1 MGRHRSPTLL
11 SRPMGRPP
19 VSAQRGFLMKFGLR
33 YANIGPLSRREPA
46 IELARFAEELGF
58 ESLWTIEHVVIPAG
72 YTSAYPYSDDG
83 RFGWPED
90 LDYPDPLPW
99 LATIAGATEHIG
111 LGTAIV
117 ILPQRNPVVLAKELA
132 TIDVMSGGR
141 LLFGVGVGW
150 LAEEFA
156 AIGTPFGERAAR
168 TDESIEVLRRLW
180 ADDEATFQGRF
191 TNLDRALMFPKPLQQ
206 IDGRPAVPVLIG
218 GHSPAAARRA
228 GRLGDG
234 FFPARATPDDLGPL
248 LEIVVS
254 SAAEAGR
261 NPADIEI
268 TAGNV
273 VDLETARRFEDLG
286 ADRLM
291 CPLMLPDLIEDL
303 DRAKSRMEAFAET
316 VIQAF

>member
-1 MGRHRSPTLL
+1 
-11 SRPMGRPP
+11 
-19 VSAQRGFLMKFGLR
+19 MKFGLR
-33 YANIGPLSRREPA
+33 YANIGPLSQREPA
-46 IELARFAEELGF
+46 LELARYAEDLGF

-99 LATIAGATEHIG
+99 LATIAGATERIR

-132 TIDVMSGGR
+132 TIDMMSGGR

-156 AIGTPFGERAAR
+156 AIGTPFEERAER
-168 TDESIEVLRRLW
+168 TDEAIEVLRCLW
-180 ADDEATFQGRF
+180 SEDEASFAGRF
-191 TNLDRALMFPKPLQQ
+191 TNLDRALMFPKPIQQ
-206 IDGRPAVPVLIG
+206 VDGRPGIPILVG
-218 GHSPAAARRA
+218 GHSKAAARRA

-248 LEIVVS
+248 VELVRA
-254 SAAEAGR
+254 SAIDAGR
-261 NPADIEI
+261 DPAAIEI

-273 VDLETARRFEDLG
+273 LDLDTARRFEDLG

-291 CPLMLPDLIEDL
+291 FPLMLPELIDDL
-303 DRAKSRMEAFAET
+303 DRAKRRIETFAET
-316 VIQAF
+316 IMGAL

>member
-1 MGRHRSPTLL
+1 
-11 SRPMGRPP
+11 
-19 VSAQRGFLMKFGLR
+19 MKFGLR
-33 YANIGPLSRREPA
+33 YCNIGPLSQREPA
-46 IELARFAEELGF
+46 LELAAFAEQAGF
-58 ESLWTIEHVVIPAG
+58 ESLWTIEHVVIPAD
-72 YTSAYPYSDDG
+72 YRSAYPYSDDG

-90 LDYPDPLPW
+90 LDYPDPVMW
-99 LATIAGATEHIG
+99 LATIAGATERIR

-132 TIDVMSGGR
+132 TLDAMSGGR

-156 AIGTPFGERAAR
+156 AIGVPFEERADR
-168 TDESIEVLRRLW
+168 TDESIEVLRTLW
-180 ADDEATFQGRF
+180 ADAEASFDGRW
-191 TNLDRALMFPKPLQQ
+191 TCLDKALMYPKPVQRVA
-206 IDGRPAVPVLIG
+206 GRPGIPVLVG
-218 GHSPAAARRA
+218 GHSRAAARRA

-248 LEIVVS
+248 LEVVRS

-261 NPADIEI
+261 DPDAIEI

-273 VDLETARRFEDLG
+273 FDLDQARRFEDLG

-291 CPLMLPDLIEDL
+291 CPLMLPDLIRDL
-303 DRAKSRMEAFAET
+303 DGAKRRIETFADE
-316 VIQAF
+316 IMARFSP